1 MIDIA
6 SFSIDRPIYP
16 WLLVFACLLAGIIG
30 IDKIGRLED
39 PPFPLKSAYVIT
51 EYPGASAIEV
61 EQEVTDQIE
70 AALQELPYLDKIISK
85 SVPGRSEV
93 QIDIL
98 EEFGID
104 DTPQIYDELRR
115 RVGEASMRL
124 PAGAGV
130 PVVEDDF
137 GDVYGILYAVSAPE
151 YSAAE
156 RRDMARSIANELKQV
171 EDVAK
176 VEVRGLPIEAVYVEL
191 SQQRLNRLGLSI
203 DRLQQGIN
211 QETVVSNSGSTRFGD
226 RRLTISPGKPFEDIQ
241 AIRNIPIGQA
251 GTTKILKLGDIATVT
266 RREIDTPFEII
277 RLNGEPVFIVAL
289 SVTPGNNVVKV
300 GHSVD
305 KRMTELMQEMPLGVS
320 SNVIYAQHHV
330 VDEAISTFLVNLIM
344 SVGTVVAA
352 LYFFMGWRA
361 GTVVGLVL
369 FLTVMG
375 TIGLMSLLGIPLQR
389 ISLGALMIAMG
400 MLVDNGIVVAEG
412 VVVGVNRGLSPR
424 EAASKAVSRTQFAL
438 LGATVI
444 GITAFAPIS
453 LSNDNTGHFLVS
465 LFQVIAISLL
475 LSWVL
480 AITIVPLFS
489 SYLLKTGSG
498 QSEHDLYS
506 GRLYKH
512 YKRLLSISLRR
523 AWLTSV
529 IIFSIVV
536 ISIWGLGSVRQAFF
550 PTTNSP
556 LFYIDYRL
564 AEGTDIQH
572 TSEDVRLLETML
584 QQMPEVE
591 AITLFAGRGPPRFSA
606 TMRPEQPN
614 PAYAQFVIRV
624 ADVTK
629 MNRMMRETKAQFQA
643 LRPDA
648 EVQVSRTEFSPAGK
662 SKIEVRFSGPDAAVL
677 RRLSG
682 QALDV
687 YLKLGLIDTKTDWRP
702 QSLQLVPEFND
713 INARITG
720 VTRQDVARALSY
732 NTLGVPLSLFRDG
745 DKLLPIVARAPAGER
760 GNIDQLLDREVWSP
774 IGQAYIPLVQVVNQL
789 ELTAANTTIFRR
801 ERERTIIAQGNS
813 PEGYNTQQIQA
824 LVMEEIDSI
833 VLPQGYSRQWGGEY
847 EANIEATTALGSK
860 IPLAFGFMFIITI
873 LMFGEL
879 RQPIVIWLTVPM
891 IICGVVA
898 GMLIT
903 NLPLTFPSF
912 LGVLSLSGMLIK
924 NCIVLID
931 EIDKRL
937 DEGETS
943 VETLLL
949 ASISRLRPVLLA
961 TGTTIA
967 GMAPLLTDAFFREM
981 AVCIM
986 SGLLFSTLITLIA
999 VPVFYKIAL
1008 GRKLHALDSRLG
1020 A

>member
-1 MIDIA
+1 LIDIA
-6 SFSIDRPIYP
+6 RFSIDRPIYP
-16 WLLVFACLLAGIIG
+16 WLLAFACLLAGIIG

-98 EEFGID
+98 EEFGIE

-115 RVGEASMRL
+115 RVGEASIRL
-124 PAGAGV
+124 PTGARV

-137 GDVYGILYAVSAPE
+137 GDVYGILYAVSATG

-156 RRDMARSIANELKQV
+156 RRDIARSIANELKQV

-211 QETVVSNSGSTRFGD
+211 QETVVTNSGSTRFGD
-226 RRLTISPGKPFEDIQ
+226 RRLTISAGKPFDDVD

-251 GTTKILKLGDIATVT
+251 GTTKILKLGDIAKVT
-266 RREIDTPFEII
+266 RDEIETPLEIT
-277 RLNGEPVFIVAL
+277 RQNGKSVFVVAL

-300 GHSVD
+300 GRSVD

-320 SNVIYAQHHV
+320 SSVIYAQHQV
-330 VDEAISTFLVNLIM
+330 VDEAISTFLINLIM
-344 SVGTVVAA
+344 SVGTVIAA

-489 SYLLKTGSG
+489 SYLLKSGTG

-506 GRLYKH
+506 GPLYKP
-512 YKRLLSISLRR
+512 YKRLLSIGLRH
-523 AWLTSV
+523 AWLTSLV
-529 IIFSIVV
+529 VFSIAL
-536 ISIWGLGSVRQAFF
+536 ISIWGLGSVKQAFF

-572 TSEDVRLLETML
+572 TSEDVRLIEAKL
-584 QQMPEVE
+584 QEMQGVE
-591 AITLFAGRGPPRFSA
+591 AVTLFTGRGPPRFSA

-614 PAYAQFVIRV
+614 PAYAQLVVRV
-624 ADVTK
+624 NDVTK
-629 MNRMMRETKAQFQA
+629 MNRMMQQTKTQLQA

-662 SKIEVRFSGPDAAVL
+662 SKIEARFSGPDAAVL

-687 YLKLGLIDTKTDWRP
+687 YLKQGLIDTKTDWRP

-713 INARITG
+713 INARIAG

-745 DKLLPIVARAPAGER
+745 DKLLPIVARAPADER
-760 GNIDQLLDREVWSP
+760 GRIGQLMDREVWSQ
-774 IGQAYIPLVQVVNQL
+774 IGQAYIPLTQVVHQL
-789 ELTAANTTIFRR
+789 TLTAANTTIFRR
-801 ERERTIIAQGNS
+801 ERERTIIAQANPPKGH
-813 PEGYNTQQIQA
+813 NTQHIQA
-824 LVMEEIDSI
+824 LVMEEIDTI
-833 VLPQGYSRQWGGEY
+833 ALPQGYSLQWGGEY

-860 IPLAFGFMFIITI
+860 IPLAFGFMFVITI

-937 DEGETS
+937 DEDEMS
-943 VETLLL
+943 VQTLLM

-1008 GRKLHALDSRLG
+1008 GRKLQTLDSRLG
-1020 A
+1020 V